1 MQNID
6 IIDLC
11 ILEKLCNN
19 EYELKKVKNDKKL
32 ELKDFK
38 IPNYITNIN
47 ANAFKGCSNLK
58 NLEISKSV
66 KNIDEDAFYGCE
78 NLDNVYYDGTI
89 EDWCNITFYDDD
101 SNPMFYANHF
111 YIKNNN
117 NEYEEVTEIVIPNI
131 VTKIGNYQFCGFSNV
146 TNIKIQDGVKCIDE
160 FAFAFCTSL
169 KNIGISSTITF
180 IDTLALYECTSLTSI
195 NVDSNNKNYV
205 SINGDLYSNRHN
217 EKILIQYAI
226 GKSDTL
232 FEIPSNVT
240 YIGNSAF
247 AGCTNLKIIEIPN
260 SVTSISYYAFAGCIN
275 LKSIE
280 IPNSVTS
287 IECYAFKGCTS
298 LTSIEIPSS
307 VTRIGKY
314 VFGNYSGVT
323 SVASDVF
330 GNCINL
336 TNINVD
342 SNNKYF
348 TSIEGNLY
356 SHDKKS
362 LIQYAIGKPDT
373 SFYIPNSVTSI
384 CNNAF
389 ESCTSLINIEIP
401 SSVAS
406 IGYYLFSSGY
416 DLTIYCEAKSKPK
429 TWEDNWNSGNY
440 KVIWNYTKNKSS
452 TY

>member
-1 MQNID
+1 M
-6 IIDLC
+6 
-11 ILEKLCNN
+11 
-19 EYELKKVKNDKKL
+19 VW
-32 ELKDFK
+32 
-38 IPNYITNIN
+38 
-47 ANAFKGCSNLK
+47 
-58 NLEISKSV
+58 
-66 KNIDEDAFYGCE
+66 
-78 NLDNVYYDGTI
+78 NV
-89 EDWCNITFYDDD
+89 
-101 SNPMFYANHF
+101 
-111 YIKNNN
+111 
-117 NEYEEVTEIVIPNI
+117 
-131 VTKIGNYQFCGFSNV
+131 
-146 TNIKIQDGVKCIDE
+146 DE

-169 KNIGISSTITF
+169 KNIEISSTITF

-247 AGCTNLKIIEIPN
+247 AGCTNLK
-260 SVTSISYYAFAGCIN
+260 
-275 LKSIE
+275 SIE

-307 VTRIGKY
+307 VISIGKY

-336 TNINVD
+336 TSINVD

-401 SSVAS
+401 SSVTSIGNFAFYGCSGLTNIVIPDSVTSIGESAFYGCSGLTSIVIPNSVTSIGGFAFHGCTSLASIEIPSSVAS

-429 TWEDNWNSGNY
+429 AWEDNWNSGNY

-452 TY
+452 TYWNGKINGLFKLV

>member
-226 GKSDTL
+226 GK
-232 FEIPSNVT
+232 
-240 YIGNSAF
+240 
-247 AGCTNLKIIEIPN
+247 
-260 SVTSISYYAFAGCIN
+260 
-275 LKSIE
+275 
-280 IPNSVTS
+280 
-287 IECYAFKGCTS
+287 
-298 LTSIEIPSS
+298 
-307 VTRIGKY
+307 
-314 VFGNYSGVT
+314 
-323 SVASDVF
+323 
-330 GNCINL
+330 
-336 TNINVD
+336 
-342 SNNKYF
+342 
-348 TSIEGNLY
+348 
-356 SHDKKS
+356 
-362 LIQYAIGKPDT
+362 PDT

-389 ESCTSLINIEIP
+389 ESCTSLINIEIPSSVTSIGNFAFYGCSGLTSIVIPNSVTSIGGFAFHGCTSLASIEIP